1 MKNEKLKAISDME
14 KEKIIENKSYDF
26 AKRIIKVY
34 RYLTEKKEF
43 VLSKQLLKSGTSIG
57 ANVVEGQYSIS
68 KKEFRNKMSI
78 ALKEAAES
86 RYWILLLKDEDYLSE
101 KAAES
106 LLNDLEA
113 IIRILVK
120 IVKNAK
126 Q

>member
-14 KEKIIENKSYDF
+14 KEKVIENKSYDF

>member
-1 MKNEKLKAISDME
+1 ME
-14 KEKIIENKSYDF
+14 KEKVIENKSYDF

-34 RYLTEKKEF
+34 RYLTDKKEF

-78 ALKEAAES
+78 VLKEAAES
-86 RYWILLLKDEDYLSE
+86 RYWILLLKDDGYLSE

-106 LLNDLEA
+106 LLNDLEE
-113 IIRILVK
+113 IIKILVK
-120 IVKNAK
+120 IVKNAEH
-126 Q
+126 